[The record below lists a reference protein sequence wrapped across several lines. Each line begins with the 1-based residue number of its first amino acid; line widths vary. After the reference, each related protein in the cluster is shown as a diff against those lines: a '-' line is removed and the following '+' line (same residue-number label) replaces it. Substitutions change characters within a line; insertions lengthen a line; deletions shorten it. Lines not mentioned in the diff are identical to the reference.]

1 MNYADY
7 HLLKTSVDQGVAT
20 VLIDN
25 PPINLF
31 DMPLMEEMIRLGQDL
46 KADDDVRVVVF
57 ESADP
62 DFFIA
67 HADIT
72 LIQQLPAEAAEAP
85 AELSFFHEMLETFR
99 TMPKVTIGKVEGR
112 ARGGGSELL
121 LALDMRFAAL
131 DKACFAQPEVMVGI
145 IPGGGGSARLPR
157 LIGRGRALEVA
168 LGCDD
173 LSAEMAERY
182 GYVNRALPPAELGP
196 FVTRLAQRIASFP
209 AEAVALAKA
218 AVDGGDGL
226 SVPDALMVE
235 QHCFN
240 QALAT
245 QAARDGMQAFMD
257 MGGQTREFELGLA
270 GDSALLPNSSPI
282 T

>member
-1 MNYADY
+1 MSYVDY
-7 HLLKTSVDQGVAT
+7 RLLKTSVDRGVAT
-20 VLIDN
+20 VVIDN

-46 KADDDVRVVVF
+46 KADNDVRVIVF

-72 LIQQLPAEAAEAP
+72 LIQQLPVEATGAP
-85 AELSFFHEMLETFR
+85 TELSFFHEMLETFR

-131 DKACFAQPEVMVGI
+131 GKACFSQPEVMVGI
-145 IPGGGGSARLPR
+145 IPGGGGCVRLPR
-157 LIGRGRALEVA
+157 LIGRGRALEIA

-182 GYVNRALPPAELGP
+182 GYINRALPPAELEP
-196 FVTRLAQRIASFP
+196 FVTRLAHRIASFP
-209 AEAVALAKA
+209 PEAVALAKA
-218 AVDGGDGL
+218 AVDGGEGRTI
-226 SVPDALMVE
+226 PEALLVE
-235 QHCFN
+235 QHCFDN
-240 QALAT
+240 ALAT

-257 MGGQTREFELGLA
+257 MGGQTREVELELSDA
-270 GDSALLPNSSPI
+270 PDKPAKPS

>member
-7 HLLKTSVDQGVAT
+7 RLLKTSVDQGVAT

-31 DMPLMEEMIRLGQDL
+31 DMPLIEEMIRLGQDL
-46 KADDDVRVVVF
+46 KADNDVRVIVF

-67 HADIT
+67 HVDIS
-72 LIQQLPAEAAEAP
+72 LIQQLPVETAEAP
-85 AELSFFHEMLETFR
+85 VELSFFHEMLENFR
-99 TMPKVTIGKVEGR
+99 TMPKVTIGKVQGR

-131 DKACFAQPEVMVGI
+131 GTACFAQPEVMVGI

-157 LIGRGRALEVA
+157 LIGRGRALEIA

-182 GYVNRALPPAELGP
+182 GYINRALPAAELGP

-209 AEAVALAKA
+209 PEAVALAKA
-218 AVDGGDGL
+218 AVDGGEGMTT
-226 SVPDALMVE
+226 PEALLVE
-235 QHCFN
+235 QHCLN

-245 QAARDGMQAFMD
+245 QAARDGMQALMD
-257 MGGQTREFELGLA
+257 MGGQTREVELSLSDIADKLTGQA
-270 GDSALLPNSSPI
+270 P
-282 T
+282 

>member
-1 MNYADY
+1 MSYADY
-7 HLLKTSVDQGVAT
+7 RLLKTIVDQGVAT
-20 VLIDN
+20 VVIDN

-31 DMPLMEEMIRLGQDL
+31 DMPLMEEMIRLGQHL
-46 KADDDVRVVVF
+46 KADNDVRVIVL

-72 LIQQLPAEAAEAP
+72 LIQQLPVEAEEAP
-85 AELSFFHEMLETFR
+85 AGLSFFHEMLETLR

-131 DKACFAQPEVMVGI
+131 GIACFSQPEVMVGI

-157 LIGRGRALEVA
+157 LIGRGRAREVT

-196 FVTRLAQRIASFP
+196 FVTRLARRIASFSV
-209 AEAVALAKA
+209 EAVALAKA
-218 AVDGGDGL
+218 AMDGGEGL
-226 SVPDALMVE
+226 SVPEALMVE
-235 QHCFN
+235 QNFFN

-257 MGGQTREFELGLA
+257 MGGQTREVELELSDA
-270 GDSALLPNSSPI
+270 PDKPAKPP